1 MGHRRAKA
9 SSPAVVKVS
18 VASTPWGL
26 ASSSARPDILAPK
39 GNGKSLPS
47 RLPTWHLEVPPCRL
61 ANNSIVQDT
70 AMVGIEPEA
79 PADLGRD
86 TGSQM
91 IGGTVGN
98 FGLQFTLFKAEVFGW
113 EESEILHQV
122 CDTELYVL

>member
-1 MGHRRAKA
+1 
-9 SSPAVVKVS
+9 
-18 VASTPWGL
+18 
-26 ASSSARPDILAPK
+26 
-39 GNGKSLPS
+39 
-47 RLPTWHLEVPPCRL
+47 
-61 ANNSIVQDT
+61 
-70 AMVGIEPEA
+70 MVGIEPEA

-113 EESEILHQV
+113 EKSEILHQV